1 MGIFVCQ
8 VSLPEKNRKLWGTCK
23 KMESEHQ
30 RSGVKWN
37 YVKLSF
43 CTSLVENEKLQE
55 ILGRLQYSGKPEPGK
70 NEDVK
75 GIKSWKLSA

>member
-1 MGIFVCQ
+1 MGEHV
-8 VSLPEKNRKLWGTCK
+8 K
-23 KMESEHQ
+23 KKKKTESEH
-30 RSGVKWN
+30 RKSGVRRN

-55 ILGRLQYSGKPEPGK
+55 VLGRLQNSGKPEPGK

-75 GIKSWKLSA
+75 GVKSWKLSA